1 MRRMLVEMFMAQ
13 AVPPNSFPCQAAS
26 GSGVASQVELKPE
39 ACLTPTHSLT
49 PPHLDFLPRHIQDMG
64 GKDVEN
70 RDFAQ
75 PGMEMP
81 VWLILR
87 ETNLVLPS

>member
-1 MRRMLVEMFMAQ
+1 MRRMLVEVFMAQ

-49 PPHLDFLPRHIQDMG
+49 PPRHMQDMG
-64 GKDVEN
+64 DKDVEN
-70 RDFAQ
+70 CDFAQ
-75 PGMEMP
+75 PRMDMP
-81 VWLILR
+81 VLAYF
-87 ETNLVLPS
+87 EGN